1 MCLCIFICDP
11 VRRRNIASTKIA
23 ILHLKIHIQNGSAYL
38 KPLLLCLCPFS
49 YIYSALRV
57 CSVLTLSLSL
67 PLSQSLRVCAC
78 CILVYSCVDMK
89 RIQEKRNGGKSIST
103 LRALFLCCQVCQDYF
118 VLWIHV
124 QYGIHRCVYGS
135 ENIGEMYESM
145 GSTVYCVHVSLFS
158 FVDGMQ

>member
-1 MCLCIFICDP
+1 MYVSVYFYMRSCSPKKYRFDENSNSPSENTHSKWVGLFETVAFVFVSFFI
-11 VRRRNIASTKIA
+11 
-23 ILHLKIHIQNGSAYL
+23 HLFRFARL
-38 KPLLLCLCPFS
+38 FS
-49 YIYSALRV
+49 SH
-57 CSVLTLSLSL
+57 SLSL

-78 CILVYSCVDMK
+78 CILVYSCADMK